1 MKRVVWISGTFRLT
15 NGLIDDLRAAGKFE
29 GYAKAKGWPIRGGH
43 DAYAEHQQAVRLA
56 AKAAAVKQLP
66 AGPLVFSGAGKV
78 DLSFFVFGHHHHD
91 PDAWSLLGKAA
102 TDGLTD
108 AEVLAS
114 DRFDVW
120 TTAGRVFQSIF
131 EEVHALARLATCANG
146 KPPAGFRAG
155 LAIVTTVV
163 APEEGHA

>member
-66 AGPLVFSGAGKV
+66 AGPLVPARWTCPSSCSGIIIMIRMR
-78 DLSFFVFGHHHHD
+78 GHC
-91 PDAWSLLGKAA
+91 S
-102 TDGLTD
+102 
-108 AEVLAS
+108 
-114 DRFDVW
+114 
-120 TTAGRVFQSIF
+120 
-131 EEVHALARLATCANG
+131 ARPRPMA
-146 KPPAGFRAG
+146 
-155 LAIVTTVV
+155 
-163 APEEGHA
+163 